1 MMKRILLTFLTFL
14 IALSVLASEKE
25 PKTVSKNK
33 TAKVLKSVAFATIRS
48 TLLVSY
54 GEGEEKQSAYTPCSE
69 NFPSMPGDFPCNYL
83 DYEGTT
89 LEVASHSTV
98 NEGEATEGSDPED
111 VFPGGKIIIKLIK
124 QKSPNLN
131 GKVVFLGE
139 GEDQLKLFYGP
150 KGQISHYLYRQ
161 TLVIF
166 KWDWNQS
173 EPSLTGL
180 LFVNVNREYFPLEV
194 KEYSF

>member
-1 MMKRILLTFLTFL
+1 MKRFFILLTIFFFTFT
-14 IALSVLASEKE
+14 VFASEKE
-25 PKTVSKNK
+25 LKSIPKSK
-33 TAKVLKSVAFATIRS
+33 TAKVLKSVAYATIRS

-54 GEGEEKQSAYTPCSE
+54 ADGVEKQSTYTPCSD

-89 LEVASHSTV
+89 LEVAPNSAV

-111 VFPGGKIIIKLIK
+111 VYPGGKVTIKQIK

-131 GKVVFLGE
+131 GKVVLLGE

-150 KGQISHYLYRQ
+150 KGQISHYIFRQ

-166 KWDWNQS
+166 KWDVSRS
-173 EPSLTGL
+173 EPSLIGL
-180 LFVNVNREYFPLEV
+180 LFVNVNRDYFPQDV

>member
-1 MMKRILLTFLTFL
+1 MKRILFIFSIFLFTLTVF
-14 IALSVLASEKE
+14 ASEKE
-25 PKTVSKNK
+25 LKTVPKNK
-33 TAKVLKSVAFATIRS
+33 TAKALKSVAFATIRS
-48 TLLVSY
+48 TLLVTY
-54 GEGEEKQSAYTPCSE
+54 GEAEERESVYTPCSE

-89 LEVASHSTV
+89 LEVAPSSGV
-98 NEGEATEGSDPED
+98 SAGEATEASDPED
-111 VFPGGKIIIKLIK
+111 VYPGGKVIIKLIK

-150 KGQISHYLYRQ
+150 KGQISHYLFRQ

-166 KWDWNQS
+166 KWDS
-173 EPSLTGL
+173 STPIPSLVGL
-180 LFVNVNREYFPLEV
+180 LFVNVNKDYFPEEV

>member
-1 MMKRILLTFLTFL
+1 MKRILVTLLTFLLTLTIF
-14 IALSVLASEKE
+14 ASEKE
-25 PKTVSKNK
+25 FKNIPKNK
-33 TAKVLKSVAFATIRS
+33 AAKVLKSVAYATIRS

-54 GEGEEKQSAYTPCSE
+54 GEGEDKESVYTPCSE

-89 LEVASHSTV
+89 LEVAPSSTV
-98 NEGEATEGSDPED
+98 TEGEATEGSDLED
-111 VFPGGKIIIKLIK
+111 LNPGGKVVIKQIK

-131 GKVVFLGE
+131 GKVVLLGE
-139 GEDQLKLFYGP
+139 GEDQLKLFYNP
-150 KGQISHYLYRQ
+150 KGQISHYLYRK

-166 KWDWNQS
+166 KWSLSNS

-180 LFVNVNREYFPLEV
+180 LFVNVSRDFFPEEV

>member
-1 MMKRILLTFLTFL
+1 MKQLFLLFFILLFVLT
-14 IALSVLASEKE
+14 LSASEKE
-25 PKTVSKNK
+25 FVSVPKNK
-33 TAKVLKSVAFATIRS
+33 TAKVLKSVAYATIRS

-54 GEGEEKQSAYTPCSE
+54 GEGEEKESVYTSCSE

-89 LEVASHSTV
+89 LEVAPNSAT
-98 NEGEATEGSDPED
+98 NDGEATEGSDPED
-111 VFPGGKIIIKLIK
+111 IYPGGKVTIKRIK

-166 KWDWNQS
+166 KWDLS
-173 EPSLTGL
+173 LTEPSLVGL
-180 LFVNVNREYFPLEV
+180 LFVYVNKDYFPEDV
-194 KEYSF
+194 KEFSF

>member
-1 MMKRILLTFLTFL
+1 MKRSLILFVIFLFTFNTF
-14 IALSVLASEKE
+14 ASEKE
-25 PKTVSKNK
+25 LKTIPKSK
-33 TAKVLKSVAFATIRS
+33 TAKVLKSVAYATIRS

-54 GEGEEKQSAYTPCSE
+54 VEGEEKESNYTPCSE

-89 LEVASHSTV
+89 LEVAPSSAV

-111 VFPGGKIIIKLIK
+111 VYPGGKVTIKQIK

-131 GKVVFLGE
+131 GKVVLLGE
-139 GEDQLKLFYGP
+139 GEDQLKIFYQP
-150 KGQISHYLYRQ
+150 KGQISHYIFRK

-166 KWDWNQS
+166 KWDVSRS

-180 LFVNVNREYFPLEV
+180 LFVNVTRDFFPEEV
-194 KEYSF
+194 REYSF

>member
-1 MMKRILLTFLTFL
+1 MKRILFTFL
-14 IALSVLASEKE
+14 IFIFTITVLASEKE
-25 PKTVSKNK
+25 FKTIPKNK

-54 GEGEEKQSAYTPCSE
+54 GEGEEKESVYTPCSE

-89 LEVASHSTV
+89 LEVAPSSGV

-111 VFPGGKIIIKLIK
+111 VNPGGKVVIKLIK

-166 KWDWNQS
+166 RWDLSS
-173 EPSLTGL
+173 EVPSLISL
-180 LFVNVNREYFPLEV
+180 VFVNTNKEYFPEEV

>member
-1 MMKRILLTFLTFL
+1 MMKRLFLLFFILLFVFT
-14 IALSVLASEKE
+14 LSASDREF
-25 PKTVSKNK
+25 VSVPKNK
-33 TAKVLKSVAFATIRS
+33 TAKVLKSVAYATIRS

-54 GEGEEKQSAYTPCSE
+54 GDGEEKESVYTSCSE

-89 LEVASHSTV
+89 LEVAPSSFANDGV
-98 NEGEATEGSDPED
+98 ATEGSDPED
-111 VFPGGKIIIKLIK
+111 INPGGKITIKLIK

-131 GKVVFLGE
+131 GRVVLVGE
-139 GEDQLKLFYGP
+139 GEDQLKIFYVP

-166 KWDWNQS
+166 KWDLS
-173 EPSLTGL
+173 LPEPSLTGL
-180 LFVNVNREYFPLEV
+180 LFVNVNKDYFPEDV
-194 KEYSF
+194 KEFHF

>member
-1 MMKRILLTFLTFL
+1 MKRILFTIFNFLLAFTLF
-14 IALSVLASEKE
+14 ASEKE
-25 PKTVSKNK
+25 FKTVPKNK

-48 TLLVSY
+48 TLLVTY
-54 GEGEEKQSAYTPCSE
+54 GEGDERQSAYTPCSE

-89 LEVASHSTV
+89 MEVATQSTV
-98 NEGEATEGSDPED
+98 NGGEATEGSDPED
-111 VFPGGKIIIKLIK
+111 VFPGGKIFIKLSK

-131 GKVVFLGE
+131 GKVVLLGE
-139 GEDQLKLFYGP
+139 GEDQLKLFYAP
-150 KGQISHYLYRQ
+150 KGQISHYLYRR

-166 KWDWNQS
+166 KWNGNQS

-180 LFVNVNREYFPLEV
+180 LFVNVNNDYFPLEV
-194 KEYSF
+194 KEYTF